1 MKNLVFNFRFV
12 MASFVICII
21 FAVIGLLW
29 FSESTTNAEKLLATN
44 QENSANT
51 TNNEIYLNRIENIR
65 SEYAKIKSVEME
77 STVAIDLYNG
87 ENTIK
92 GNGKI
97 RYIAQGNKYKYQV
110 SISENLEKAGLVRN
124 LDIAYD
130 GNRYFLLDHQ
140 ARTLSFQTQEET
152 RLPIAIPNPFL
163 LPLDFLGRDDDSCIN
178 CKLRLIDVRNPTS
191 WVARS
196 NNIREIISEVN
207 EIGVHKLM
215 SVDGGIIQ
223 GIPFDYRVSFLG
235 ESTSSMEISSIR
247 RTQKDNSILTD
258 TIFHNYKNYQNYVVR
273 FPYEITLAS
282 YAENRRPQALAKFTI
297 DRLVLDDEFKPQAFT
312 ISYDEAEKVW
322 DSDAKVFVK
331 D

>member
-1 MKNLVFNFRFV
+1 MKNLMFNFRFV

-29 FSESTTNAEKLLATN
+29 FSSNTTNAEKLVVTN
-44 QENSANT
+44 QENSVNT
-51 TNNEIYLNRIENIR
+51 SNNEIYLNTIEKVR
-65 SEYAKIKSVEME
+65 AEYAKIKSVEME
-77 STVAIDLYNG
+77 STVAIELANG
-87 ENTIK
+87 ENMIK

-110 SISENLEKAGLVRN
+110 SVSENLEKAGLMRN

-130 GNRYFLLDHQ
+130 GNRYFMLDHQ
-140 ARTLSFQTQEET
+140 ARVLSFQANEDLS
-152 RLPIAIPNPFL
+152 LPIALPNPFL
-163 LPLDFLGRDDDSCIN
+163 LPLEFMSKDDDSCIN
-178 CKLRLIDVRNPTS
+178 CKLRLIDIRNPIS

-196 NNIREIISEVN
+196 NTIREVYSDANEVGVYKV
-207 EIGVHKLM
+207 IGMNAGSM
-215 SVDGGIIQ
+215 SNV
-223 GIPFDYRVSFLG
+223 PFEYRVGFLG
-235 ESTSSMEISSIR
+235 GSINSMDISSIK
-247 RTQKDNSILTD
+247 RTKADNSILTD
-258 TIFHNYKNYQNYVVR
+258 TIFHNYKNYQNYAIK
-273 FPYEITLAS
+273 FPYEVTLAS
-282 YAENRRPQALAKFTI
+282 YAENGGPQALAKFTI